1 MRALAKELGP
11 QGIRVNAVC
20 PGWVRTR
27 AALRSLE
34 ALSARAG
41 MTEEAML
48 EDILAAQ
55 ALPGLMDARRRD
67 RRLSVPRLGARG
79 ERDRAGVPRRPR
91 RGDGVTG
98 SLDGK
103 RALVTGGAS
112 GIGRA
117 IALAFA
123 AEGAHVAVNDRAPEA
138 EIEAV
143 VAEIHARGGCAFAV
157 RADVADEARGGWQCS
172 SIALARL
179 GGLDVLVNNAGILI
193 EKPLLETTAADF
205 DRLIGVNLRGAFL
218 VGREALRVMA
228 RRGEGR
234 VINLASELAYL
245 GRANCSVYCASKGG
259 VLSMT
264 RSWAREFAP
273 NILVN
278 AIAPGPTDTAMLT
291 GGSTSP
297 ETLAKEAQI
306 PLASARPSRGDRER
320 RRVPGR
326 AGRDVHDRAMPQPER
341 RRGDVLRRRT
351 RRR

>member
-1 MRALAKELGP
+1 
-11 QGIRVNAVC
+11 
-20 PGWVRTR
+20 
-27 AALRSLE
+27 
-34 ALSARAG
+34 
-41 MTEEAML
+41 MT
-48 EDILAAQ
+48 
-55 ALPGLMDARRRD
+55 G
-67 RRLSVPRLGARG
+67 
-79 ERDRAGVPRRPR
+79 
-91 RGDGVTG
+91 T
-98 SLDGK
+98 LDGK

-123 AEGAHVAVNDRAPEA
+123 AEGAHVAVNDVAPEA
-138 EIEAV
+138 QIEAV
-143 VAEIHARGGCAFAV
+143 VAEIQARGGRAFAA
-157 RADVADEARGGWQCS
+157 RADVADEAAVLTMFER
-172 SIALARL
+172 ALARL
-179 GGLDVLVNNAGILI
+179 GALDVLVNNAGILI

-218 VGREALRVMA
+218 VGREALRAMA

-273 NILVN
+273 DILVN

-306 PLASARPSRGDRER
+306 PLARLGRPEEIASAAVFLAG
-320 RRVPGR
+320 PG
-326 AGRDVHDRAMPQPER
+326 ATFITGQCLSPNGGAVMF
-341 RRGDVLRRRT
+341 
-351 RRR
+351 